1 MHFGE
6 YELSPSLI
14 SLSPPPSAHP
24 EAFQRLSVRS
34 SSQCYL
40 TFNLAKGRS
49 LGFASTPS
57 DLSPCSDSLSLRLR
71 ISRSL
76 TLPEKVT
83 RRFIM
88 QKARR
93 HSISC
98 SDRLQAHG
106 FRDYFTLLFEV
117 LFTFPSQYWFAIG
130 LSGGF
135 SLTGWSRLVHAR
147 FLVSRATQDTTTL
160 RSASNTGLSPSMVSF
175 SKEFFSLNVLR
186 QRGPTT
192 PILP

>member
-34 SSQCYL
+34 SRQCYL
-40 TFNLAKGRS
+40 SFNLAKGRS

-93 HSISC
+93 HNLRC

-130 LSGGF
+130 LSGVF

>member
-14 SLSPPPSAHP
+14 SLSPPPSVHP

-57 DLSPCSDSLSLRLR
+57 DYPPCSDSLSLRLH
-71 ISRSL
+71 ISRCL

-93 HSISC
+93 HCLNS

-130 LSGGF
+130 LSGVF
-135 SLTGWSRLVHAR
+135 SLTGWSRQIHAR

-160 RSASNTGLSPSMVSF
+160 HLASNTGLSPSMVSF
-175 SKEFFSLNVLR
+175 SKEFFSLNFLR
-186 QRGPTT
+186 HRGPTT

>member
-14 SLSPPPSAHP
+14 SLSPPPSSHP
-24 EAFQRLSVRS
+24 EAFQRLLVRS
-34 SSQCYL
+34 SRWCYPS
-40 TFNLAKGRS
+40 FNLPKGRS

-93 HSISC
+93 HSCELRPLVGAWFQELFHS
-98 SDRLQAHG
+98 SVRSAFHLS
-106 FRDYFTLLFEV
+106 FTV
-117 LFTFPSQYWFAIG
+117 
-130 LSGGF
+130 
-135 SLTGWSRLVHAR
+135 LVHY
-147 FLVSRATQDTTTL
+147 
-160 RSASNTGLSPSMVSF
+160 RSLGS
-175 SKEFFSLNVLR
+175 
-186 QRGPTT
+186 
-192 PILP
+192 I